1 MTEAMKFLA
10 LLIGTAVCSK
20 LRRWWRGCD
29 MMQWLNDFQTRWVW
43 SLSLSN
49 ADFGYIW
56 SYSHFVCAAAHINSL
71 PLSYGPLLTKLFC
84 FDVAGKID
92 WSTIFCRLS
101 GLPIANVH
109 SFTKKTCST
118 RGYVSTLHCRGFV
131 NSSSFG
137 CCRFCRITSNLV
149 SIYTKG
155 RAGRSSVE
163 ISESFASSTSL
174 ERSYALWHEGSCL
187 FLILITPNLHTRVR
201 RRGNVDWNLDISK
214 NMRTHWGTHDYE
226 TKNWSFSLS
235 ATEPWQLWALG
246 TLRQHSWRSMA
257 SWLTWC
263 LTCVV
268 CRIDGLSNDSEP

>member
-20 LRRWWRGCD
+20 LRRWWKGCD

-49 ADFGYIW
+49 AYFGYIW

-71 PLSYGPLLTKLFC
+71 PLSYGPLPTKLFC

-131 NSSSFG
+131 TSHQIWCQSTLKAVLVGHQSRFLRASHHQLHWSVLMLFG
-137 CCRFCRITSNLV
+137 TQVHACFQ
-149 SIYTKG
+149 
-155 RAGRSSVE
+155 
-163 ISESFASSTSL
+163 
-174 ERSYALWHEGSCL
+174 
-187 FLILITPNLHTRVR
+187 P
-201 RRGNVDWNLDISK
+201 
-214 NMRTHWGTHDYE
+214 
-226 TKNWSFSLS
+226 
-235 ATEPWQLWALG
+235 
-246 TLRQHSWRSMA
+246 
-257 SWLTWC
+257 
-263 LTCVV
+263 
-268 CRIDGLSNDSEP
+268 